1 MKMIGLTL
9 LFAFLS
15 LSMGCHGQSV
25 NRNAGEFSFTVHTK
39 TIDGI
44 PLGYLDEGVG
54 DTLLFFVHGL
64 GSNKMAWSKNLVEL
78 RKKYRCI
85 AIDLPGYQDSGFG
98 QGVHDLIF
106 YRNILSSFIQS
117 FEGGKI
123 LIGHSMGGQIA
134 IMTSYAFPELL
145 HRLVLVAPAGFELF
159 SEEASRM
166 MKNIYQAQMVF
177 NMTEEQIVSSIQLN
191 FYQFPDDARF
201 MIQDRTSLTQGQGF
215 MQYCDMIVQN
225 IAGMLNT
232 PVASILP
239 DISIPVLILFGKKD
253 QLIPNQYFNPHLTV
267 MDVGEKGHETLPA
280 SQLKWI
286 ENGGHML
293 QWERSKEVNL
303 AILSYLKQ

>member
-15 LSMGCHGQSV
+15 VSTGCHGQSV
-25 NRNAGEFSFTVHTK
+25 KRSAGEFSFMVHSK

-44 PLGYLDEGVG
+44 PLGYLDEGEG
-54 DTLLFFVHGL
+54 DTLLIFVHGL
-64 GSNKMAWSKNLVEL
+64 GSNKMAWSKNMVGL
-78 RKKYRCI
+78 REKYRCI

-117 FEGGKI
+117 FEGVKI

-134 IMTSYAFPELL
+134 IMTSYAFPELI
-145 HRLVLVAPAGFELF
+145 HRLVLVAPAGFEQF
-159 SEEASRM
+159 SEEASQI
-166 MKNIYQAQMVF
+166 MKNIYQAQMVC
-177 NMTEEQIVSSIQLN
+177 NMTEEQIESSILLN
-191 FYQFPDDARF
+191 FYQFPEDARF
-201 MIQDRTSLTQGQGF
+201 MIQDRIALTQEQMF
-215 MQYCDMIVQN
+215 IKYCDMIVQN
-225 IAGMLNT
+225 IAGMLNN

-239 DISIPVLILFGKKD
+239 DISIPVLILFGESD
-253 QLIPNQYFNPHLTV
+253 QLIPNPYFNPHLTV
-267 MDVGEKGHETLPA
+267 KDVGEYGHEALPN

-286 ENGGHML
+286 ENGGHIL